1 MATRNQANRAVQKRL
16 LEGMTYEL
24 IPLKNLADQSQ
35 HLPAGATV
43 SVTCSPAK
51 TDAVSYTHLTLP
63 TKA

>member
-43 SVTCSPAK
+43 SVTLSLI
-51 TDAVSYTHLTLP
+51 HI
-63 TKA
+63 